1 MKTTSLFALICVLNL
16 LSAKEFPFY
25 ILTKSTDASKLTA
38 ENLLLGAERVTKQK
52 FVKCRLTDELGKPKE
67 REITIA
73 KSQKKVERMCYKV
86 MCETTE
92 KRNWTYNSYEYD
104 EFFGL
109 VKEKAQLPVIV
120 WVFIAFTVICVI
132 FGSLVCLGCICKP
145 ALPESPMS
153 DDEIPEESRKTTSF
167 NLHIKIDEDK
177 LSRGEFSTGEY
188 ENALLNMKGINQ
200 MQEDFDAKMQNSST
214 IDIIPSAVPTEQAIL
229 AEGTANEPEEQK
241 KIEIEPAAIDRK
253 QNEANEQNRIEP
265 AVIDTVDSI
274 HSTIKTIA
282 NIFEE
287 SHDQSSSIFSAG
299 K

>member
-25 ILTKSTDASKLTA
+25 ILTNSTDTSKLTA

-67 REITIA
+67 REITIK
-73 KSQKKVERMCYKV
+73 KSQKKEMRMCYKV

-120 WVFIAFTVICVI
+120 WVFIAFTLIAFTLIVWI
-132 FGSLVCLGCICKP
+132 FICKP

-229 AEGTANEPEEQK
+229 ADGTSNEPEEQK

-287 SHDQSSSIFSAG
+287 SHDQSSSIFSSG